1 MTPELK
7 KRLTGKSIIELGEI
21 QRVLMSIS
29 QRTQELV
36 GYGNSLLEREKDSE
50 DKETIKRIES
60 DLKVLLGNDN
70 EIVDLYIHLDEILAD
85 KVFSEIELRYKAN
98 DLFRFVFD
106 ARDNMISFDK
116 ETRKPALKG
125 DAKILKME

>member
-7 KRLTGKSIIELGEI
+7 KRLTGKSIIELGEM

-36 GYGNSLLEREKDSE
+36 GYGNSLLEREKE
-50 DKETIKRIES
+50 NENNEIIKRIES

-70 EIVDLYIHLDEILAD
+70 EIVDLYIHIDEILAD
-85 KVFSEIELRYKAN
+85 KVFSEIGLKYKAR
-98 DLFRFVFD
+98 DLFTFVFN

-116 ETRKPALKG
+116 ETRKPAAKG
-125 DAKILKME
+125 ETKILKMK

>member
-36 GYGNSLLEREKDSE
+36 GYGNSLLEREKDND

>member
-36 GYGNSLLEREKDSE
+36 GYGNSLLEREKDSD

-70 EIVDLYIHLDEILAD
+70 EMVDLYIHLDEILAD
-85 KVFSEIELRYKAN
+85 KVFSEIELKYKAS

-116 ETRKPALKG
+116 ETRKPAVKG